1 MSKRVPIFTALFVAL
16 SLLTSCVANNPATK
30 PIVGEKVPSED
41 PLLADFHSLGLING
55 HTNIFRAACPVRDLA
70 KLKPSTTQ
78 PAEAIMSD
86 AVKRMQ
92 RLYDLGIRTDISF
105 QTPAAADEEHPKE
118 VARAIELEKAA
129 AALVGITYI
138 SMPMA
143 NSGKDSLQDM
153 SDKAVLDWLNQVNAA
168 VFQAADHGG
177 VVYHCSAGHDRTGIV
192 SAYLRIKYEHWS
204 VDEAIAEMRRLGHN
218 WPKFSTDCGLTSWHE
233 AHLRAIAIML
243 NH

>member
-1 MSKRVPIFTALFVAL
+1 MSKHIPIFAALFVIFSAL
-16 SLLTSCVANNPATK
+16 TAFSAKSPTTQPG
-30 PIVGEKVPSED
+30 VGEQIPSED

-70 KLKPSTTQ
+70 KLKPSATQ

-105 QTPAAADEEHPKE
+105 QTPAAADEEHPRE

-129 AALVGITYI
+129 AAKVGITYVA
-138 SMPMA
+138 MPMA
-143 NSGKDSLQDM
+143 NSGKNSFQDM
-153 SDKAVLDWLNQVNAA
+153 SDKAVLDWLNQVSTAI
-168 VFQAADHGG
+168 FQSADHGG
-177 VVYHCSAGHDRTGIV
+177 VVFHCSAGHDRAGIV
-192 SAYLRIKYEHWS
+192 AAFLRMKYEHWS

-218 WPKFSTDCGLTSWHE
+218 WPKFSTDGGLSSWHE
-233 AHLRAIAIML
+233 AHLRAIARMIPQ
-243 NH
+243 